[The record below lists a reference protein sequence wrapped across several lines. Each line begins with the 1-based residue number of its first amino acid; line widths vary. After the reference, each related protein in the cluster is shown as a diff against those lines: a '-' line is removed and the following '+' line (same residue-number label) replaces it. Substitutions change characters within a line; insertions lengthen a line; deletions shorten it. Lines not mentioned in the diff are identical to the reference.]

1 MPVGGGEPVMDAKLL
16 RRLGT
21 IEITD
26 AFLTPEGIHQIGHIF
41 LKFFPLSARYDI
53 TRGMFIITGC
63 SPELAEVPE
72 GNTPPIVAAQML
84 IEHNRTISAKLVPF
98 IRNPEGRTTLQI
110 LDDLQMHYANQR
122 AGIKDGEHERQ

>member
-1 MPVGGGEPVMDAKLL
+1 MDAKLL

-41 LKFFPLSARYDI
+41 LKFFPLSAKYDI

-72 GNTPPIVAAQML
+72 GNTPPIINAHITQ
-84 IEHNRTISAKLVPF
+84 EHKRVITATLKPW
-98 IRNPEGRTTLQI
+98 IRNPAGKTAGDLFSDLG
-110 LDDLQMHYANQR
+110 LDPVAR
-122 AGIKDGEHERQ
+122 